1 MENQL
6 DEMIEY
12 FEDDILDDHFEN
24 YRKNIVTIIA
34 YLIGVPDEKLLVEDR
49 VDSNEYEKIKTNENA
64 NIIRCLCKL
73 RTQFLKNYKSIDDAH
88 KFELRPLETL
98 TEYLDV
104 EAIKFLRRKNIEVNI
119 HNLGLGTLP

>member
-49 VDSNEYEKIKTNENA
+49 VASNEYENINTNITKSTRNFIMYDPNA
-64 NIIRCLCKL
+64 L
-73 RTQFLKNYKSIDDAH
+73 
-88 KFELRPLETL
+88 
-98 TEYLDV
+98 
-104 EAIKFLRRKNIEVNI
+104 
-119 HNLGLGTLP
+119 

>member
-49 VDSNEYEKIKTNENA
+49 VDSNEYEKINKTTGQVKEEF
-64 NIIRCLCKL
+64 
-73 RTQFLKNYKSIDDAH
+73 TS
-88 KFELRPLETL
+88 
-98 TEYLDV
+98 
-104 EAIKFLRRKNIEVNI
+104 
-119 HNLGLGTLP
+119 